1 MKENVLLIAAG
12 GGGDALMALILA
24 DTMPEAN
31 VFFSTV
37 IWERKIFDPSP
48 GPRSHRDFEG
58 LERFGRNNFIIRENS
73 KLKNGAV
80 TFIPRLCKDFNQKF
94 FLIDLSDGAVG
105 VNLQIVEL
113 VDLLRINK
121 IVIADAG
128 GDILAKGNEPGLLSP
143 FADSMILA
151 ACKKMSVPVVVMVSG
166 LGLDGELNTKELTEI
181 IKKAKYA
188 GGLLEEKILTLK
200 NIEKYLPVF
209 RWFPSEVTGLTCL
222 AAAGFRGPAEIR
234 DEGIEVEINDGSHVL
249 YTFKYENIFNTN
261 IIAQKLADTNSI
273 EEAEQII
280 IDSTGKSEI
289 ESEKNYS
296 ENHLMEFDYSFESL
310 EKALLEY
317 SKMSYSKGI
326 MYLSLRRVGVILETP
341 NKIFECFKTDLE
353 KNYPAN
359 YHPPVWICT
368 P

>member
-12 GGGDALMALILA
+12 GGGDALMAFILA

-37 IWERKIFDPSP
+37 IWERKTFDPSP

-58 LERFGRNNFIIRENS
+58 LERFGQNNYIISEYS
-73 KLKNGAV
+73 QLKNGAV
-80 TFIPRLCKDFNQKF
+80 TFIPRLCKEFKQEF
-94 FLIDLSDGAVG
+94 FLIDLSGGAVG
-105 VNLQIVEL
+105 IHLQIAEL

-121 IVIADAG
+121 ILIVDAG

-151 ACKKMSVPVVVMVSG
+151 ACKKMNVPVTVMVSG
-166 LGLDGELNTKELTEI
+166 LGLDGELDAKELTEI
-181 IKKAKYA
+181 IKEDKYS
-188 GGLLEEKILTLK
+188 GGLLEEKNLTFK

-222 AAAGFRGPAEIR
+222 AAAGFRGSAEIR
-234 DEGIEVEINDGSHVL
+234 DKGINVELNDRCHVL
-249 YTFKYENIFNTN
+249 YSFKYENIFNRN
-261 IIAQKLADTNSI
+261 IIAQKLADTDSI
-273 EEAEQII
+273 EEAEQQL
-280 IDSTGKSEI
+280 IDMTGKSEI
-289 ESEKNYS
+289 ESEKNHR
-296 ENHLMEFDYSFESL
+296 ENHPLEFDYSFEIM

-317 SKMSYSKGI
+317 SKMSYSKGTL
-326 MYLSLRRVGVILETP
+326 YLSLQRVGVILKTP
-341 NKIFECFKTDLE
+341 HEIFERFRSDLE